1 MTSKGISAPRWF
13 VLRSAEKKKANIQKT
28 IATKKRV
35 ALREVPMCANCG
47 ARMSATPDGL
57 ICYECGGTHVS

>member
-13 VLRSAEKKKANIQKT
+13 ALRSNEKKKANTQKT
-28 IATKKRV
+28 MTTNRRV
-35 ALREVPMCANCG
+35 ALREVPMCAECG

-57 ICYECGGTHVS
+57 VCYECGSTHVS